1 MNKKVVAELNHQI
14 NSPLAAIRNAL
25 YLIGCRS
32 QDAEIQRYLALAE
45 GEVVQIAGI
54 LQIARA
60 QTELQD
66 CGGLLV
72 RKKAA

>member
-25 YLIGCRS
+25 YLIGCRT
-32 QDAEIQRYLALAE
+32 QDTEIHRYLTLAE

-54 LQIARA
+54 LHSARV
-60 QTELQD
+60 QTELEERREP
-66 CGGLLV
+66 LV
-72 RKKAA
+72 RKRAA